1 MREFTKT
8 TQRPSSETPLS
19 VTHRP
24 EALRHRLAPGMPL
37 NEREYIMRCAIE
49 HAVVVHRQA
58 QRCRTQKCDSVPTNR
73 ECESGAEAMC
83 RRRFGVY
90 KKGFFSFEDCRSKSL
105 STAGRRGWKKHAMS
119 SIRLRSPTAEKP
131 RPNSSAGYVCNRRH
145 PVIGE
150 GRVRPQLTNSRAD
163 VWHLCYVMSG
173 ELDASRI
180 RGRI

>member
-58 QRCRTQKCDSVPTNR
+58 QRFRTQKCDSVPTNR

-83 RRRFGVY
+83 RCRFGVY
-90 KKGFFSFEDCRSKSL
+90 KKGFSSFEDCRSKSP
-105 STAGRRGWKKHAMS
+105 STAARRGGKKRRDVKYWFA
-119 SIRLRSPTAEKP
+119 LF
-131 RPNSSAGYVCNRRH
+131 RPPQNPGAVC
-145 PVIGE
+145 
-150 GRVRPQLTNSRAD
+150 S
-163 VWHLCYVMSG
+163 
-173 ELDASRI
+173 
-180 RGRI
+180 GRISRLNLSAEFIA